1 MASVVVRGKA
11 VVEGIA
17 GSFDA
22 ILYSLPQT
30 GKITQNFDEEII
42 KDQHGYDLA
51 WVFRNEHVTGD
62 FGLKVIGDT
71 HAHALIPA
79 TVVAAGAGTAGSAI
93 SSAGQPFI
101 TPGSQITFTGFD
113 LSVFNGVFQ
122 VLSGGDIDIAN
133 TKVADLAV
141 KVRKYADS
149 GQQTLAA
156 TIPT

>member
-1 MASVVVRGKA
+1 M
-11 VVEGIA
+11 VEGIA

-51 WVFRNEHVTGD
+51 WLFRNEHVTGD

-71 HAHALIPA
+71 HAHALVPA
-79 TVVAAGAGTAGSAI
+79 TAVSPTGGTTAGAVI

-113 LSVFNGVFQ
+113 LTVFNGVFQ